1 MIGGGLGRE
10 SCIGSRGGRTKER
23 EDHQQP
29 TGINDNDN
37 SIASSSLERTNERTN
52 PGRERE
58 KGKHR
63 SPLLSFLCVKA
74 LGGPLLTEGGGSYV
88 KAEARRPRERDA

>member
-52 PGRERE
+52 PGRERR
-58 KGKHR
+58 GNTDPPF
-63 SPLLSFLCVKA
+63 SLSFALRLWGVRFLLKA
-74 LGGPLLTEGGGSYV
+74 AVE
-88 KAEARRPRERDA
+88 AEARRPRERERDA